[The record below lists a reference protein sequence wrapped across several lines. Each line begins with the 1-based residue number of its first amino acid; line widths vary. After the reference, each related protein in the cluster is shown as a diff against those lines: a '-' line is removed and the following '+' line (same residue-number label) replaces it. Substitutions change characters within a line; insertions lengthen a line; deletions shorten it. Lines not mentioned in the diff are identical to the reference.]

1 MSMCNMEQGTK
12 TSSAVEVWKDIEG
25 YEGLYQVSNLGLV
38 RSLDHIEENLWK
50 GKPYKRMHLGR
61 TLKPIKQVTGYY
73 SVTLHKCG
81 EQQTTRLHRLV
92 AKAFV
97 PNPDNLPEVN
107 HKDENKANNRAD
119 NLEWCDGVYNT
130 NYGTGKYRKTAKRMR
145 KVEQLTADGQH
156 IAYFDAVRIA
166 SRATGCSVGHIQES
180 IKKGWLTHGYRW
192 RYVEP

>member
-1 MSMCNMEQGTK
+1 MNMCSMEQGTK
-12 TSSAVEVWKDIEG
+12 TIPAVEVWKDIEG
-25 YEGLYQVSNLGLV
+25 YEGLYLVSNLGLV
-38 RSLDHIEENLWK
+38 RSLERIEENLRK
-50 GKPYKRMHLGR
+50 GKPYNRLHRGR
-61 TLKPIKQVTGYY
+61 TLKPIKHFTGYY
-73 SVTLHKCG
+73 LVTLNKGG
-81 EQQTTRLHRLV
+81 EHHSMRLHRLV
-92 AKAFV
+92 AQAFV

-119 NLEWCDGVYNT
+119 NLEWCDGSYNT
-130 NYGTGKYRKTAKRMR
+130 NYGTGKYRKTSKRMR

>member
-1 MSMCNMEQGTK
+1 MCNTVQEIST
-12 TSSAVEVWKDIEG
+12 TPANEVWKDIEG

-38 RSLDHIEENLWK
+38 RSLDHIQENLWK
-50 GKPYKRMHLGR
+50 GKPYKRMHIGM
-61 TLKPIKQVTGYY
+61 TIKPIKHVTGYY
-73 SVTLHKCG
+73 LVTLSKCG
-81 EQQTTRLHRLV
+81 EHRTIRLHRLV
-92 AKAFV
+92 AKAFI

-119 NLEWCDGVYNT
+119 NLEWCDGLYNT

-192 RYVEP
+192 KYQE